1 MGRIFINVDNT
12 LARTRQ
18 ALDTFERL
26 YEPRFFSSLSP
37 YANMVDAVNEI
48 IEREKTDVFFVT
60 NAPREIDCFEER
72 KSWIFKYFPKVSS
85 DNIVTYPTELDMVAY
100 IPLGVMPDDILVADY
115 NKSLNAWRRR
125 GGIGVK
131 FVGEFVY
138 KSEARDMPWRGFST
152 KYTDPPSDIVAGL
165 EALSVCDSPDYEGRY
180 DMSLSDVAKLHNEY
194 GKMSERERLSFC
206 EEQDQAS
213 AKTQLFRAWCCYDI
227 SEKRIE
233 KEGDFENVCKTIHKY
248 EASVR
253 RTPRRCFT
261 NHKGV
266 LKRGISK
273 QLALKF
279 GEFCKEYLHFGKVI
293 EKAEEGTALF
303 VRRTP
308 ELLVSLGCSDEAM
321 HYTARHLHEALQ
333 VDGKH
338 PMSVVDMKKM
348 PELLADP
355 VAIWR
360 VPEEKG
366 DRLVLLSAEKNLDGD
381 PYIAVVEP
389 FGTAVYAGKPEPSN
403 FIVSFYA
410 RTQIYE
416 DLKTAAAEKRFLWYN
431 VARLDRLL
439 FDMGFRLPRGI
450 SYLYSEKILDK
461 IDRPPNPIETD
472 LSEKKSTY
480 REPEK
485 ETLLPVK
492 NTTQKTAAQ
501 VGAVKRGAKKI

>member
-48 IEREKTDVFFVT
+48 IAREKTDVFFVT

-85 DNIVTYPTELDMVAY
+85 DNIVTYPTELDMTAY

-180 DMSLSDVAKLHNEY
+180 DMSLSDVAKLHKEY
-194 GKMSERERLSFC
+194 IAVPKRNILSLG
-206 EEQDQAS
+206 EGRDPRSPQM
-213 AKTQLFRAWCCYDI
+213 QLFRAWCCYEI
-227 SEKRIE
+227 SEGRI
-233 KEGDFENVCKTIHKY
+233 KAVDFENACQTIHAY

-261 NHKGV
+261 DKEGK
-266 LKRGISK
+266 LKHGISK
-273 QLALKF
+273 QVALKF
-279 GEFCKEYLHFGKVI
+279 WESCKEYLRFGKAI

-308 ELLVSLGCSDEAM
+308 ELLVSLGCSAEAM

-333 VDGKH
+333 DDGKH

-366 DRLVLLSAEKNLDGD
+366 ERLILLSAEKNLDGD

-416 DLKTAAAEKRFLWYN
+416 DLKTAAAENRFLWYN

-439 FDMGFRLPRGI
+439 LEMGFRLPRGI

-461 IDRPPNPIETD
+461 IDRPLNPIEKEQ
-472 LSEKKSTY
+472 SEKKSTY
-480 REPEK
+480 HKPEK
-485 ETLLPVK
+485 EALPPVK